1 MQYLPSFLCQLIDAV
16 AYKRDPAEFGD
27 DWETWKEDFET
38 YFERESDYSLS
49 DDDLMVV
56 QNIPHLL
63 EQLDGMVARVLK
75 GETLLEELIKAS
87 VAFFDAHD
95 KFYNE
100 RERLYFVQSAPIDRL
115 LKASI
120 AHLQGRA
127 GSDAVHLREVDAALA
142 VDVLHS
148 IWQMARPD
156 LPEEFNRGTID
167 GFQRAQKAFHAL
179 AEHPEAIPMPVLE
192 EAIFELKSAGE
203 LLEHLPNLMRRYQEQ
218 AGSMI
223 PVIGELITSLR
234 ARPDDEELITL
245 LREEAV
251 PALLEMWDARQDGW
265 MLEPEVAPGLL
276 EDAGQALGQLSDLVE
291 SYPDNEDEF
300 WQTVDNLEDLF
311 LQFRDHTMNVEEL
324 RASAYWP
331 EAQMLLNLLRGGAP
345 RYAAYTFASGVKEG
359 DAPEVIKGLG
369 TALEEFLKEPDPVI
383 LLEAVQTLRQD
394 QELNKTTRPCSAC
407 GVRIPLEAKACPAC
421 SAKVEEF
428 SLSG

>member
-16 AYKRDPAEFGD
+16 AYKRDPAEFGE

-49 DDDLMVV
+49 DEDGMVV
-56 QNIPHLL
+56 QNVPHLL
-63 EQLDGMVARVLK
+63 EQLDGLVGRSLK
-75 GETLLEELIKAS
+75 GENLLEELIKAS

-127 GSDAVHLREVDAALA
+127 HIDAVHRREVDAALA

-148 IWQMARPD
+148 IWQMARAD
-156 LPEEFNRGTID
+156 LPEDFNRGTID
-167 GFQRAQKAFHAL
+167 GFQRAQKGFHML
-179 AEHPEAIPMPVLE
+179 AEHPDAVPGPVLE
-192 EAIFELKSAGE
+192 EAVFEIKSAGE

-234 ARPDDEELITL
+234 AKPDDDELITL

-265 MLEPEVAPGLL
+265 MLEPSEAPGLL
-276 EDAGQALGQLSDLVE
+276 EDANHAIGLLSEQLE
-291 SYPDNEDEF
+291 TYPDNEDEF

-311 LQFRDHTMNVEEL
+311 LQFRDQTMSIEEL
-324 RASAYWP
+324 RASPYWP

-345 RYAAYTFASGVKEG
+345 RYAAYTFANGVKEG

-369 TALEEFLKEPDPVI
+369 KALEEYLKEPDPVI
-383 LLEAVQTLRQD
+383 LLEALQLLKQD
-394 QELNKTTRPCSAC
+394 QELNKTTRPCGAC
-407 GVRIPLEAKACPAC
+407 GVRIPLQAKTCPDC
-421 SAKVEEF
+421 NAKVEEF